1 MKINNLWKWT
11 SGLKFS
17 TSTSSVNGKYDLI
30 IHVQQKRTRTCGFR
44 IDLHRGPTNR
54 ISLAVHHTII
64 PGGKRGRRTCEERT
78 AVPGRQIQ
86 DIGGSDGG
94 KMLRR
99 SLWIEPEAK
108 PEHSPCSHEENT
120 QNLYRQ

>member
-1 MKINNLWKWT
+1 MSNIFAEVK
-11 SGLKFS
+11 
-17 TSTSSVNGKYDLI
+17 
-30 IHVQQKRTRTCGFR
+30 Q
-44 IDLHRGPTNR
+44 
-54 ISLAVHHTII
+54 
-64 PGGKRGRRTCEERT
+64 GGKRGRRTCEERT

-120 QNLYRQ
+120 QNLYRICQHKSLQTEMNARLMSQTK